1 MGIENDI
8 IRLQE
13 LSNVETA
20 YKLAKNVLS
29 NIIELEKMTNRGIKE
44 ANFVVL
50 RNSTC
55 PSILVEMGFLLHAET
70 EKNF

>member
-1 MGIENDI
+1 MSIENDI

-50 RNSTC
+50 RNL
-55 PSILVEMGFLLHAET
+55 PALVF
-70 EKNF
+70 